1 MNKGGIDLNIAT
13 VDVKVQVNENDFTER
28 ELKLLEVLFLN
39 IAAPANAQIT
49 GIGLA
54 FNPLSLGEK
63 DIFYMQFAWQNS
75 LEDKV
80 YSEMKET
87 LNRRFEIALKMSNI
101 EGVTIKLIEN
111 SFATTI

>member
-1 MNKGGIDLNIAT
+1 MKIAT
-13 VDVKVQVNENDFTER
+13 VDIKVQVKENDFTKR

-54 FNPLSLGEK
+54 FNPLPLEEK
-63 DIFYMQFAWQNS
+63 DIFHMQFAWQNS
-75 LEDKV
+75 LEETV
-80 YSEMKET
+80 YLEMKET

-101 EGVTIKLIEN
+101 EGASIVFKKN
-111 SFATTI
+111 SFVTVQK